1 MQFNRGRLRV
11 IGYLSQQSIAESVD
25 YLTCS
30 SSECLED
37 AAKAEFWTSATKR
50 ISSMSVEVLKDD
62 HVDKKVKINM
72 LVLLAPQRMKIFQ
85 DVEKEYKVR

>member
-1 MQFNRGRLRV
+1 M
-11 IGYLSQQSIAESVD
+11 
-25 YLTCS
+25 
-30 SSECLED
+30 ED

-50 ISSMSVEVLKDD
+50 IASMSVEVLKDD

-72 LVLLAPQRMKIFQ
+72 LVLLAQQRMKIFQ